1 MAIAKRLI
9 HIEPERHADEWH
21 IAGVI
26 VHALPERLG
35 EVRAAID
42 AMAGAEIHAGN
53 DAGKLV
59 VTLEAPSMRAIAA
72 QLEYLHRLDGVMSA
86 ALVYQHNE
94 DADAMA
100 EEMTDDHAPG
110 FH

>member
-1 MAIAKRLI
+1 
-9 HIEPERHADEWH
+9 
-21 IAGVI
+21 
-26 VHALPERLG
+26 
-35 EVRAAID
+35 
-42 AMAGAEIHAGN
+42 
-53 DAGKLV
+53 
-59 VTLEAPSMRAIAA
+59 MRAIAA

-100 EEMTDDHAPG
+100 QEMTDDHAPG

>member
-1 MAIAKRLI
+1 MSVARRPIP
-9 HIEPERHADEWH
+9 IEPERHADEWH
-21 IAGVI
+21 IAGVV
-26 VHALPERLG
+26 VHADPARLG

-59 VTLEAPSMRAIAA
+59 VTLEAPTMRAIAA
-72 QLEYLHRLDGVMSA
+72 HLEYLHRLDGVLSA

-94 DADAMA
+94 DADSME
-100 EEMTDDHAPG
+100 EEMTDDHAP
-110 FH
+110 